1 MGFVPPLPRMGP
13 SHLLPFSSVLLH
25 LQLLNTSSSMKHPPP
40 HVDIKHFQRSFL
52 WTPCVS
58 SCMVCVFAL
67 GLLQVF
73 TFAPLPNLYF
83 TFLCKHCFGTGSS
96 PAPIHLW
103 CLATHPLNTSILKW
117 RDESL
122 SSCFPASVQTLRAE
136 GPGVRSQVKGQQ
148 RGDSCQY
155 LSSKNESKWQDL
167 ASLSKSWS
175 DLPGTLVAA
184 PIYRNLKC
192 E

>member
-1 MGFVPPLPRMGP
+1 MW
-13 SHLLPFSSVLLH
+13 
-25 LQLLNTSSSMKHPPP
+25 TSSTSSAPSCGP
-40 HVDIKHFQRSFL
+40 HVSL
-52 WTPCVS
+52 PVW
-58 SCMVCVFAL
+58 CVFAL

-83 TFLCKHCFGTGSS
+83 TSLCKHCFGTESS

-175 DLPGTLVAA
+175 DLPRTLVAA